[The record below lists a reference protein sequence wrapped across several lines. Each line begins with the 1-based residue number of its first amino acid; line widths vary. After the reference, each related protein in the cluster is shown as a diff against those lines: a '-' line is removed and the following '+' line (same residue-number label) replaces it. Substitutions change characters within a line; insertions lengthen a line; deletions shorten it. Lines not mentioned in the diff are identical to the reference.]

1 MEDFAYVDK
10 NVYINLLVTIINKCK
25 EYLLGI
31 GILKLLFCL
40 CIVLI
45 SIIFARRKN
54 KKKKKINIY
63 IQLHN
68 VRHGN
73 GKKAAEL
80 ADDQKCCAP
89 NEEAQIVEPTL
100 SQAPEPTD
108 VEQMNNEFYHITYSP
123 HIFDLKSINRTELCN
138 VCNESIYSF
147 IFYKKDIFE
156 CVVCRNKCHIECAP
170 NSNLMSCKTTV
181 FFKNKHK
188 FIKIRNC
195 MWNNKC
201 NICSKK
207 FSYFS
212 FPPFVQQYIYK
223 CIWCNKYFHVHCI
236 AKIAKKKNQTHDKKK
251 QVKDA
256 ICTYGNNKYVL
267 LPYEVTIKENVL
279 LDFLTNAYHRV
290 NEAGV
295 GNDEVILSYTANAL
309 DDTPRDDDGTGEL
322 NAHEI
327 NEKEK
332 KQEHAKGGNNSSV
345 GGKHTPDEQ
354 LCLDYLNHFPM
365 FHKMRKFKSFPNCSK
380 AKNSVI
386 PVHENFLLNFFPIH
400 LPIYEIKSSRKFLL
414 IFVNVKSG
422 GQVGKKLYQELLM
435 YFNPLQIISIKSEK
449 NVLNAL
455 NMYKEMICLNRVII
469 LLCGG
474 DGTISIF
481 IDTLLKFFA
490 NEVAMDALQGKNKG
504 KYYKLY
510 RSDKKSEHFV
520 STKSTFLN
528 KTIMNITAK
537 LKHNKD
543 ALRKKW
549 ANNITAQAKK
559 PTTFFLK
566 KRSEKNADGEDAD
579 HCGDDDDAGHISEE
593 NAETYFGND
602 SCTAHVWGEN
612 QSDELAPKLTSKV
625 KGTFAGGRRIDDPS
639 ALNGELKGDLIGQ
652 LSSELMGQLSGELS
666 GNLNGELSGNLNGDL
681 NDDLRQHL
689 SNDLNSE
696 INDWSS
702 GRSSPKDMTRRGTE
716 AKCGNGKYLYILEKL
731 RNFKKKGTE
740 KDDDG
745 ENTGELCE
753 DEAYKGS
760 TVKSFQNGNSMMDK
774 YYNSNTLIYS
784 NYTENNEDP
793 YSESRRGKENEK
805 MYDNIL
811 YHDYKEKATNYLPMK
826 TKLNEN
832 SPSYCQEANVANPSD
847 EPDGTLGTNPNKADN
862 KLHSGNGTSLN
873 YSNGNSLNSG
883 SADCDGETPVYVC
896 NGDDVTPHQGGYSG
910 GSPGDYQMDVKGK
923 TTLTDGLSK
932 LEAEN
937 PNPSDENIIFQ
948 IDNGYKV
955 VHSKEKKKTDQG
967 DHPSCEQKEIIN
979 NVIKGEDK
987 EKRSHKSSLESYI
1000 ACAPIGILPL
1010 GTGNDLSY
1018 SLGWGC
1024 GYNNDP
1030 LVYLNKMKS
1039 TKNEYIDVW
1048 NMKAYDINNN
1058 LILNNSFINYFD
1070 FGIISRLALHF
1081 DNIRKKFPH
1090 FFNSRIGNKIL
1101 YGEVG
1106 FRDFCFNTYKY
1117 KLNKNI
1123 KLYCDG
1129 KKVKIDEDIESVCLI
1144 NIPYFLGGIK
1154 IWKDDDKD
1162 KHYHSDID
1170 NRQKQEHVRR
1180 RTSKKKMKE
1189 QVDGNKSA
1197 NTSSNSSFIGC
1208 SMNDNLHNGNNGGVL
1223 SNSFGGGTGHPFD
1236 DNKKMGMAE
1245 FLKSA
1250 ALKHSAGEDV
1260 NPSEFFQNEKTNG
1273 IIPSHSE
1280 GVNHPQGEENAS
1292 PPTNEQPFDYSN
1304 IYKSYRL
1311 DFYRQKKRKQ
1321 KYRKQKMDDKVIE
1334 VIGFRNIFHIFQVQ
1348 IGMSSAIKLCQ
1359 GSDIK
1364 VKIDKTFIQNKNKI
1378 YFQYDGEPGFLN
1390 IHKLHFTHKCQ
1401 YLFLSPKDPI

>member
-1 MEDFAYVDK
+1 MEDFAYIDK

-54 KKKKKINIY
+54 KKKKKVNIY
-63 IQLHN
+63 IQINN

-73 GKKAAEL
+73 GKKEAEL
-80 ADDQKCCAP
+80 AEDQKCCAA

-100 SQAPEPTD
+100 SQTREHTH

-123 HIFDLKSINRTELCN
+123 HIFDIKSINTTELCN

-147 IFYKKDIFE
+147 IFFKKDIFE

-170 NSNLMSCKTTV
+170 NSNLMTCKTTV

-188 FIKIRNC
+188 FIRIRNC

-212 FPPFVQQYIYK
+212 FPPFVKQYIYK

-236 AKIAKKKNQTHDKKK
+236 ARVAKKKNQIHDKKK

-267 LPYEVTIKENVL
+267 LPYEVAIKENVL

-290 NEAGV
+290 NEATV
-295 GNDEVILSYTANAL
+295 GKDEVVLSYTVNAF
-309 DDTPRDDDGTGEL
+309 DETPHHNGTGQL
-322 NAHEI
+322 NPQETNA
-327 NEKEK
+327 KEK
-332 KQEHAKGGNNSSV
+332 KPEQHTKGRKSSLLSNHA
-345 GGKHTPDEQ
+345 PDEK
-354 LCLDYLNHFPM
+354 LCLDYINHFSM
-365 FHKMRKFKSFPNCSK
+365 FHKMRKFKSFHNCLK
-380 AKNSVI
+380 AKNNII
-386 PVHENFLLNFFPIH
+386 PVHENFLLNFFPMH
-400 LPIYEIKSSRKFLL
+400 LPIYEIKSSRRILL
-414 IFVNVKSG
+414 IFLNVKSG

-455 NMYKEMICLNRVII
+455 NMYKEMMCLNRVII

-481 IDTLLKFFA
+481 VDTLLKFFA
-490 NEVAMDALQGKNKG
+490 NEVAMDTLQAKNKG
-504 KYYKLY
+504 KYNNKMFGD
-510 RSDKKSEHFV
+510 DKKNEQVLV
-520 STKSTFLN
+520 STKNTFLN

-549 ANNITAQAKK
+549 ANNMTSQAKK
-559 PTTFFLK
+559 PSTFFLK
-566 KRSEKNADGEDAD
+566 KRSEKNADGENAD
-579 HCGDDDDAGHISEE
+579 HCSDDDDDEGHISEE

-602 SCTAHVWGEN
+602 SCSAHVWGEN
-612 QSDELAPKLTSKV
+612 QSDEFAPKLMPNV
-625 KGTFAGGRRIDDPS
+625 KGAFAGGRRIDDS
-639 ALNGELKGDLIGQ
+639 ATLNDELKGDLI
-652 LSSELMGQLSGELS
+652 SQLSGY
-666 GNLNGELSGNLNGDL
+666 LNE
-681 NDDLRQHL
+681 DLRQHL

-696 INDWSS
+696 MNGWSS
-702 GRSSPKDMTRRGTE
+702 GQSSPKDLAKWGTE
-716 AKCGNGKYLYILEKL
+716 AKYGNGKYLYILEKL
-731 RNFKKKGTE
+731 RNFKKKGDE
-740 KDDDG
+740 KEDNG
-745 ENTGELCE
+745 ENGGELCE

-760 TVKSFQNGNSMMDK
+760 TVKSFQNENSMMDK
-774 YYNSNTLIYS
+774 YYNSNTLLYS
-784 NYTENNEDP
+784 NCTENNNEDS
-793 YSESRRGKENEK
+793 YFEARSGQENEK
-805 MYDNIL
+805 MFDNIL
-811 YHDYKEKATNYLPMK
+811 YHDYKEKSTSCLPMK

-832 SPSYCQEANVANPSD
+832 SPSYCQEGNEGVNPND
-847 EPDGTLGTNPNKADN
+847 EPDGTLGPNQNKVDN
-862 KLHSGNGTSLN
+862 KQHSGNGTSSN

-883 SADCDGETPVYVC
+883 TADCYGGTPGYLC
-896 NGDDVTPHQGGYSG
+896 NGDDVTPRQGAF
-910 GSPGDYQMDVKGK
+910 PGAFQDCCEHNYEHNCEGNCKDDCQGDLKGK
-923 TTLTDGLSK
+923 TPLNDGLSK
-932 LEAEN
+932 LEAVDPER
-937 PNPSDENIIFQ
+937 SDEGVIFQ

-955 VHSKEKKKTDQG
+955 VHSKEKKK
-967 DHPSCEQKEIIN
+967 IIK
-979 NVIKGEDK
+979 NVTKGEDK
-987 EKRSHKSSLESYI
+987 EKISHKHSLESYI
-1000 ACAPIGILPL
+1000 ASTPIGILPL

-1030 LVYLNKMKS
+1030 LMYLNQIKS
-1039 TKNEYIDVW
+1039 AKNKYIDVW
-1048 NMKAYDINNN
+1048 NMKAYDLNNN
-1058 LILNNSFINYFD
+1058 IILNNSFINYFD
-1070 FGIISRLALHF
+1070 FGLISRLALHF

-1106 FRDFCFNTYKY
+1106 FRDLCFNTYKY

-1154 IWKDDDKD
+1154 IWKDDEKD
-1162 KHYHSDID
+1162 KSYHSDID
-1170 NRQKQEHVRR
+1170 RQKEEHVKRK
-1180 RTSKKKMKE
+1180 TSKKKMKE
-1189 QVDGNKSA
+1189 PQMDGNKSN

-1208 SMNDNLHNGNNGGVL
+1208 SMNDNVHNENNVGVL
-1223 SNSFGGGTGHPFD
+1223 SNSFSEGTGHPFD
-1236 DNKKMGMAE
+1236 DHKKMAMAE
-1245 FLKSA
+1245 FIKSA
-1250 ALKHSAGEDV
+1250 ALEHSSGENL
-1260 NPSEFFQNEKTNG
+1260 NPSEFFQNEKTNE
-1273 IIPSHSE
+1273 ITPSQNE
-1280 GVNHPQGEENAS
+1280 GVNHPQQEQNPS
-1292 PPTNEQPFDYSN
+1292 PSMNEQSFDYSN
-1304 IYKSYRL
+1304 IYKSHRL

-1334 VIGFRNIFHIFQVQ
+1334 VIGFRNMFHILQVQ

>member
-10 NVYINLLVTIINKCK
+10 NVYINLLLTILNKCK

-54 KKKKKINIY
+54 KKKKKVNIY

-80 ADDQKCCAP
+80 ADGQKCYST
-89 NEEAQIVEPTL
+89 NEEAQIVEPTFP
-100 SQAPEPTD
+100 QTPEQTD
-108 VEQMNNEFYHITYSP
+108 VEQVNDDFYHITYSP
-123 HIFDLKSINRTELCN
+123 HIFDLKSINSTELCN

-201 NICSKK
+201 NICSKT

-212 FPPFVQQYIYK
+212 IPPFVKQYIYK
-223 CIWCNKYFHVHCI
+223 CIWCNKYFHVHCVEKA
-236 AKIAKKKNQTHDKKK
+236 AKRKEQTKGSKK

-256 ICTYGNNKYVL
+256 VCTYGNNKYLL
-267 LPYEVTIKENVL
+267 LPYEVAIKEHVL

-290 NEAGV
+290 KEAEV
-295 GNDEVILSYTANAL
+295 GNDEVLLSYTAQAL
-309 DDTPRDDDGTGEL
+309 DDTLRGDATGEF
-322 NAHEI
+322 NTH
-327 NEKEK
+327 
-332 KQEHAKGGNNSSV
+332 GGNANKGSANGGSANGGSANGGSANGGSANG
-345 GGKHTPDEQ
+345 GGKHTPEEQ
-354 LCLDYLNHFPM
+354 LCPDYVNHFHT
-365 FHKMRKFKSFPNCSK
+365 FHKMRTFKSFPSCSK
-380 AKNSVI
+380 AKSGVT
-386 PVHENFLLNFFPIH
+386 PVHANFLLNFFPIH
-400 LPIYEIKSSRKFLL
+400 LPIYEIKSSRRILL

-422 GQVGKKLYQELLM
+422 GQAGKKLYQELLM

-455 NMYKEMICLNRVII
+455 NMYKEMIFLNRVII
-469 LLCGG
+469 LICGG

-490 NEVAMDALQGKNKG
+490 NEVAISAQQGKNKG
-504 KYYKLY
+504 KYNKLY
-510 RSDKKSEHFV
+510 WSDKKSEQFV
-520 STKSTFLN
+520 STKNTFLN

-566 KRSEKNADGEDAD
+566 KRSEK
-579 HCGDDDDAGHISEE
+579 
-593 NAETYFGND
+593 
-602 SCTAHVWGEN
+602 
-612 QSDELAPKLTSKV
+612 
-625 KGTFAGGRRIDDPS
+625 
-639 ALNGELKGDLIGQ
+639 
-652 LSSELMGQLSGELS
+652 
-666 GNLNGELSGNLNGDL
+666 
-681 NDDLRQHL
+681 
-689 SNDLNSE
+689 
-696 INDWSS
+696 
-702 GRSSPKDMTRRGTE
+702 
-716 AKCGNGKYLYILEKL
+716 
-731 RNFKKKGTE
+731 
-740 KDDDG
+740 
-745 ENTGELCE
+745 

-774 YYNSNTLIYS
+774 YYNSNTLIHS

-793 YSESRRGKENEK
+793 FFESRRGKENEK
-805 MYDNIL
+805 MFDNIL
-811 YHDYKEKATNYLPMK
+811 YHDYKEKSTSYLPMK

-832 SPSYCQEANVANPSD
+832 SPSYCQEVSGANPSD
-847 EPDGTLGTNPNKADN
+847 EPDGTAGVNAKKAHNKHHCANDTR
-862 KLHSGNGTSLN
+862 SN

-883 SADCDGETPVYVC
+883 TADCDGGSADRGGGTPVHLR
-896 NGDDVTPHQGGYSG
+896 NGDDVAPHRGGA
-910 GSPGDYQMDVKGK
+910 YQRNVNGETAK
-923 TTLTDGLSK
+923 TEGLSK
-932 LEAEN
+932 LEAAN
-937 PNPSDENIIFQ
+937 QDGSDEDIVVQ
-948 IDNGYKV
+948 LDNGYKV
-955 VHSKEKKKTDQG
+955 VHSKGEEKNRHG
-967 DHPSCEQKEIIN
+967 EHRHGEHPH
-979 NVIKGEDK
+979 GEPPHGERKDK
-987 EKRSHKSSLESYI
+987 EKRLHKNSLESYI
-1000 ACAPIGILPL
+1000 ACAPIGVLPL

-1024 GYNNDP
+1024 GYGNDP
-1030 LVYLNKMKS
+1030 LIYFNRMKS
-1039 TKNEYIDVW
+1039 TKNEHVDVW
-1048 NMKAYDINNN
+1048 NVKAYDLDNNI
-1058 LILNNSFINYFD
+1058 ILNNSFINYFD

-1144 NIPYFLGGIK
+1144 NIPYFLGGLK
-1154 IWKDDDKD
+1154 IWKEDDKD
-1162 KHYHSDID
+1162 KNYHSDVD
-1170 NRQKQEHVRR
+1170 RQKREHVGRR
-1180 RTSKKKMKE
+1180 PSKQEEKKQEEKKQGKE
-1189 QVDGNKSA
+1189 QPEGNKST
-1197 NTSSNSSFIGC
+1197 NSSSNSSFIGC
-1208 SMNDNLHNGNNGGVL
+1208 PMNDHLPHQKSGGIL
-1223 SNSFGGGTGHPFD
+1223 SNRFGDRNGHPYD
-1236 DNKKMGMAE
+1236 DHKKMAMTE

-1250 ALKHSAGEDV
+1250 ALKHSAGEEV
-1260 NPSEFFQNEKTNG
+1260 NPSEFFQNEETNETTL
-1273 IIPSHSE
+1273 HSE
-1280 GVNHPQGEENAS
+1280 GENHPQGEENPSS
-1292 PPTNEQPFDYSN
+1292 PPQTNEQPFDYSN

-1334 VIGFRNIFHIFQVQ
+1334 VIGFRNMFHIFQVQ

-1364 VKIDKTFIQNKNKI
+1364 VKIDKAFIQNKNKI
-1378 YFQYDGEPGFLN
+1378 YFQYDGEPGFRN
-1390 IHKLHFTHKCQ
+1390 IHKLHFSHKCQ

>member
-10 NVYINLLVTIINKCK
+10 NVYINLLVTIIKKCK

-31 GILKLLFCL
+31 GIVKLLFCL

-54 KKKKKINIY
+54 KKKKKVNIY
-63 IQLHN
+63 IQLNN

-80 ADDQKCCAP
+80 AEDQKCCAA
-89 NEEAQIVEPTL
+89 NEEAQIVEPTF
-100 SQAPEPTD
+100 SQAREAAD

-170 NSNLMSCKTTV
+170 NSSLMSCKTTV

-212 FPPFVQQYIYK
+212 LPPFVKQYIYK

-236 AKIAKKKNQTHDKKK
+236 AKVAKKKNQTQDKKK

-256 ICTYGNNKYVL
+256 ICTYGNNKYLL
-267 LPYEVTIKENVL
+267 LPYEVSIKENDL

-290 NEAGV
+290 NEAGLD
-295 GNDEVILSYTANAL
+295 NDDVILSYTANAL
-309 DDTPRDDDGTGEL
+309 HDNTPRDDGTGEF
-322 NAHEI
+322 NSHERKT
-327 NEKEK
+327 KEK
-332 KQEHAKGGNNSSV
+332 KLEKMKGGGNSSV
-345 GGKHTPDEQ
+345 GGNETPDER
-354 LCLDYLNHFPM
+354 LCLDYINQFPI

-380 AKNSVI
+380 EKNRI
-386 PVHENFLLNFFPIH
+386 IQVHENFLLNFFPIH
-400 LPIYEIKSSRKFLL
+400 LPIYEIKSSRKIIL
-414 IFVNVKSG
+414 IFINVKSG

-481 IDTLLKFFA
+481 INTLLKFFA
-490 NEVAMDALQGKNKG
+490 NEVAIGALQAKNKG
-504 KYYKLY
+504 KYNKLY
-510 RSDKKSEHFV
+510 GSDKKNEQFV
-520 STKSTFLN
+520 STKNTFLN

-549 ANNITAQAKK
+549 ANNITVQAKK

-566 KRSEKNADGEDAD
+566 KRTEKNTDGEDAD
-579 HCGDDDDAGHISEE
+579 NCGDDDDSGHLSEK

-602 SCTAHVWGEN
+602 SCTAHVWGQN

-625 KGTFAGGRRIDDPS
+625 KGAFAGGRRIDDP
-639 ALNGELKGDLIGQ
+639 ATLNGELKADLLSQ
-652 LSSELMGQLSGELS
+652 LSSELS
-666 GNLNGELSGNLNGDL
+666 GDL
-681 NDDLRQHL
+681 NDDLLRHL

-702 GRSSPKDMTRRGTE
+702 GRSSPKDLDRRGSE
-716 AKCGNGKYLYILEKL
+716 VKCGNGKYLYILEKL
-731 RNFKKKGTE
+731 RNFKKKGAE
-740 KDDDG
+740 KDDEG
-745 ENTGELCE
+745 ENGGELGDAELLQGESCE
-753 DEAYKGS
+753 GEAYKGS
-760 TVKSFQNGNSMMDK
+760 TVKSFQNGNSMLDK
-774 YYNSNTLIYS
+774 YYNGNTLIYS

-793 YSESRRGKENEK
+793 HFGARRGKENEK

-811 YHDYKEKATNYLPMK
+811 YHDYKEKSTIYLPMK

-832 SPSYCQEANVANPSD
+832 SPSYCQEANGANPSD
-847 EPDGTLGTNPNKADN
+847 EPDGTLGPNPNKADN
-862 KLHSGNGTSLN
+862 KQHSGNGTSSN

-883 SADCDGETPVYVC
+883 SADCDGGTPVYLC
-896 NGDDVTPHQGGYSG
+896 NRGDVTPREGHYQGCYQDGY
-910 GSPGDYQMDVKGK
+910 PANYQRDVNGK
-923 TTLTDGLSK
+923 TTTLTNGLSK
-932 LEAEN
+932 LEAVD
-937 PNPSDENIIFQ
+937 PYRSDEDIVVQ

-955 VHSKEKKKTDQG
+955 VHSKEKKKTRQG
-967 DHPSCEQKEIIN
+967 DDHPSCEQKEIIN
-979 NVIKGEDK
+979 NVMNGEDK
-987 EKRSHKSSLESYI
+987 AARSHKTSVESYI
-1000 ACAPIGILPL
+1000 ACAPISVLPL
-1010 GTGNDLSY
+1010 GTGNDLSH
-1018 SLGWGC
+1018 SLGWGG

-1030 LVYLNKMKS
+1030 LVYLNKMK
-1039 TKNEYIDVW
+1039 TAKNEYIDVW
-1048 NMKAYDINNN
+1048 NMKAYDLNNN
-1058 LILNNSFINYFD
+1058 LILNNTFMNYFD
-1070 FGIISRLALHF
+1070 FGIIARLALHF

-1129 KKVKIDEDIESVCLI
+1129 KKVKIDEDIESVCLL

-1154 IWKDDDKD
+1154 VWNDDDDDKD
-1162 KHYHSDID
+1162 KQYHSDID
-1170 NRQKQEHVRR
+1170 RKKQDHVRR
-1180 RTSKKKMKE
+1180 RPSKKEMK
-1189 QVDGNKSA
+1189 QLLHGNKSA
-1197 NTSSNSSFIGC
+1197 NSSSNSSFIGS
-1208 SMNDNLHNGNNGGVL
+1208 SMNDNLHNEKKGGVL
-1223 SNSFGGGTGHPFD
+1223 SNSFGGETGHPFD
-1236 DNKKMGMAE
+1236 DHKQMGMAE

-1250 ALKHSAGEDV
+1250 ALKHSAGEDT
-1260 NPSEFFQNEKTNG
+1260 NLSEFFQNEKTNG
-1273 IIPSHSE
+1273 ITPSHNE
-1280 GVNHPQGEENAS
+1280 GVNHSEREENPS
-1292 PPTNEQPFDYSN
+1292 PPTNDQPFDYSN
-1304 IYKSYRL
+1304 IYRSYRL
-1311 DFYRQKKRKQ
+1311 DFYRQKRRKQ
-1321 KYRKQKMDDKVIE
+1321 KYRKQKMDDKLIE
-1334 VIGFRNIFHIFQVQ
+1334 VIGFRNMFHIFQVQ
-1348 IGMSSAIKLCQ
+1348 IGMSNPIKLCQ

-1390 IHKLHFTHKCQ
+1390 IHKLHFTHK
-1401 YLFLSPKDPI
+1401 

>member
-25 EYLLGI
+25 EYLLGV
-31 GILKLLFCL
+31 GIFKLLFCL
-40 CIVLI
+40 CIVVI

-54 KKKKKINIY
+54 KKKKKVNIY
-63 IQLHN
+63 IQINN

-73 GKKAAEL
+73 GKKTAQLAE
-80 ADDQKCCAP
+80 DQKCCAG
-89 NEEAQIVEPTL
+89 NEDAQIVEP
-100 SQAPEPTD
+100 AD
-108 VEQMNNEFYHITYSP
+108 VEPMNNKFYHITYSP
-123 HIFDLKSINRTELCN
+123 HIFDLKSINSTELCN

-188 FIKIRNC
+188 FIRIRNC

-212 FPPFVQQYIYK
+212 FPPFGKQYIYK
-223 CIWCNKYFHVHCI
+223 CIWCNKYFHVRCI
-236 AKIAKKKNQTHDKKK
+236 AKVAKKKKQTHDKKK

-267 LPYEVTIKENVL
+267 LPYEVAIKENVL

-290 NEAGV
+290 DEAGV
-295 GNDEVILSYTANAL
+295 GKDGVLLSYTAHAL
-309 DDTPRDDDGTGEL
+309 DKTPHDDETGEL
-322 NAHEI
+322 NKCER

-332 KQEHAKGGNNSSV
+332 KLEHAKGGNSSPL
-345 GGKHTPDEQ
+345 GNNTPDEQ
-354 LCLDYLNHFPM
+354 LCLDYVNHFSM

-380 AKNSVI
+380 AKNNII

-414 IFVNVKSG
+414 IFLNVKSG

-490 NEVAMDALQGKNKG
+490 NEVAMGALQGKNKG
-504 KYYKLY
+504 KYNKLY
-510 RSDKKSEHFV
+510 YGNDKKNDQII
-520 STKSTFLN
+520 STKNTFLN

-549 ANNITAQAKK
+549 TNNITAQAKK

-566 KRSEKNADGEDAD
+566 KRSEKNANHCGD
-579 HCGDDDDAGHISEE
+579 HDGDDDDAGNISEE
-593 NAETYFGND
+593 KAETYFGND

-612 QSDELAPKLTSKV
+612 QSDQLAPKLTSKV
-625 KGTFAGGRRIDDPS
+625 KGAFTGGRCIDDPA
-639 ALNGELKGDLIGQ
+639 ALNGELKGELISQLSDNFSGDLI
-652 LSSELMGQLSGELS
+652 
-666 GNLNGELSGNLNGDL
+666 
-681 NDDLRQHL
+681 DDLRQHL
-689 SNDLNSE
+689 SSDLSNDLSNDLNVE
-696 INDWSS
+696 TNGWIA
-702 GRSSPKDMTRRGTE
+702 GRSSPKDLAKRGTE

-731 RNFKKKGTE
+731 RNFKKKGAE

-745 ENTGELCE
+745 GNADGLCE

-760 TVKSFQNGNSMMDK
+760 TVKSFQNGNSMLDK
-774 YYNSNTLIYS
+774 YSNSNTLIYS
-784 NYTENNEDP
+784 NCTENNEDP
-793 YSESRRGKENEK
+793 YFQSRKGKENEK

-811 YHDYKEKATNYLPMK
+811 YHDYKEKSTCYLPMG

-832 SPSYCQEANVANPSD
+832 SPSYCQEANGANPSD
-847 EPDGTLGTNPNKADN
+847 EPDGSLGANPQNKADN
-862 KLHSGNGTSLN
+862 KQHCYNGTSLN
-873 YSNGNSLNSG
+873 CSNGNSLHSG
-883 SADCDGETPVYVC
+883 NADC
-896 NGDDVTPHQGGYSG
+896 DVTPHQGGYQGNYQDDCQG
-910 GSPGDYQMDVKGK
+910 GVNGK
-923 TTLTDGLSK
+923 TSLTDGL
-932 LEAEN
+932 
-937 PNPSDENIIFQ
+937 PNVDAVDPNRSDEDVIFQ
-948 IDNGYKV
+948 MDNGYKV
-955 VHSKEKKKTDQG
+955 IHTKEKKKIPQCD
-967 DHPSCEQKEIIN
+967 DHPSCEEKEITN
-979 NVIKGEDK
+979 NAIKGEDK
-987 EKRSHKSSLESYI
+987 AKRSNKSSLESYI

-1030 LVYLNKMKS
+1030 LAYLNRIKS
-1039 TKNEYIDVW
+1039 AKNKYIDVW
-1048 NMKAYDINNN
+1048 NMKAYDLNNN
-1058 LILNNSFINYFD
+1058 IILNNSFINYFD
-1070 FGIISRLALHF
+1070 FGVISRLALHF

-1117 KLNKNI
+1117 KLNQNI

-1144 NIPYFLGGIK
+1144 NIPYFLGGVK
-1154 IWKDDDKD
+1154 IWKDDDDND
-1162 KHYHSDID
+1162 KGKQYHSDMD
-1170 NRQKQEHVRR
+1170 RQKQEQHVKRR
-1180 RTSKKKMKE
+1180 KTSKKEMKE
-1189 QVDGNKSA
+1189 EVDGNKST
-1197 NTSSNSSFIGC
+1197 NSSSNSSFIGC
-1208 SMNDNLHNGNNGGVL
+1208 SMNDNLENKNNGGIP
-1223 SNSFGGGTGHPFD
+1223 SNSFGGEKSTNHPLD
-1236 DNKKMGMAE
+1236 DHKKMAMAE
-1245 FLKSA
+1245 FIKSA
-1250 ALKHSAGEDV
+1250 ALKHSNGENV

-1273 IIPSHSE
+1273 ITPDSHSE
-1280 GVNHPQGEENAS
+1280 GVNNPQRQENPS
-1292 PPTNEQPFDYSN
+1292 PPTNDQPFDYSN

-1311 DFYRQKKRKQ
+1311 DFYRQKKRKH

-1334 VIGFRNIFHIFQVQ
+1334 VIGFRNMFHILQVQ

-1390 IHKLHFTHKCQ
+1390 IHKLHFTHK
-1401 YLFLSPKDPI
+1401 